1 MMTTFAANSTVNVIK
16 KATASFDE
24 ENDVWLAR
32 RAATGNLKFIEGLIK
47 ATPDNE
53 DLHIIIA
60 KNYCLYAF
68 AFMQDD
74 LERLEPLTPEYDE
87 LRARTV
93 GFYSRCRD
101 YAIMRMHADYE
112 DFRTAVFSRT
122 DARLDQIMDD
132 LDDEDHIAPMY
143 WLAYSWGSMIG
154 LSTDDP
160 SLVADLGRVK
170 KLMQWVRTRRPDFE
184 NGGPSLFMGAVALA
198 LPKALG
204 GKPDESKKHF
214 EAGIAVTDGKFLM
227 GKAMFAHVYHK
238 AVLDRAGYV
247 KTLREVIDAPD
258 DLFPQQ
264 RLANELAKVRARRY
278 LSEVDE
284 YFDSPEGEKAP
295 APESTEP
302 EESSDLEAD

>member
-16 KATASFDE
+16 KATASFEE

-74 LERLEPLTPEYDE
+74 LEGMQPLTPEYDE

-93 GFYSRCRD
+93 GFYGRCRN
-101 YAIMRMHADYE
+101 YAITRMTADYE
-112 DFRTAVFSRT
+112 DFGSAVFART
-122 DARLDQIMDD
+122 DARLDQIIAD
-132 LDDEDHIAPMY
+132 LDDEDHVEPMY

-160 SLVADLGRVK
+160 SMVADLARVK
-170 KLMQWVRTRRPDFE
+170 KLMEWVRARRPDFD
-184 NGGPSLFMGAVALA
+184 NGGPSLFFGAVELA
-198 LPKALG
+198 LPPALG
-204 GKPDESKKHF
+204 GKPDESKKAF

-238 AVLDRAGYV
+238 AVDDRAGYV
-247 KTLREVIDAPD
+247 KTLQEVIDAPD
-258 DLFPQQ
+258 ALIDSIV
-264 RLANELAKVRARRY
+264 ADARAR
-278 LSEVDE
+278 
-284 YFDSPEGEKAP
+284 FI
-295 APESTEP
+295 PESTP
-302 EESSDLEAD
+302 